1 MATTF
6 RCTIVTP
13 AAAVFDGELT
23 YASFPAWDGQHGMM
37 AGQSPMLTRLNVGAC
52 HLDLAGGQTKWFLL
66 DGGFAQ
72 VQGSTLTI
80 LTESAT
86 PADEITAAET
96 DKALLAIR
104 ERVGKPGEN
113 MEDVEHE
120 QALAYARR
128 AVAQQAGAR

>member
-1 MATTF
+1 M
-6 RCTIVTP
+6 
-13 AAAVFDGELT
+13 AAVFDGELT

-52 HLDLAGGQTKWFLL
+52 RLDLVDGQTKWFLL

-96 DKALLAIR
+96 EQALLSVR
-104 ERVGKPGEN
+104 ERIGKPGET
-113 MEDVEHE
+113 MEEVEHD

-128 AVAQQAGAR
+128 AVAQGSGSGVGGGR